1 MDSTSK
7 AKPKVYEYL
16 DVGLFLQ
23 DYYQY
28 RKAIRQGFS
37 YEKWADELSFKS
49 RSFLRMMVLG
59 KKKLTPNLVESLA
72 QTLFSQKEE
81 QEYFFCLVKYSQASG
96 VKERHIFGQ
105 KMMQILKN
113 HNQPTLISGD
123 DSFTSDPIYARLLS
137 LFSYPDIEK
146 SLQVL
151 SQLISQDE
159 EITLRAL
166 TSLESWG
173 HIKKLAG
180 GIGHDATAAA
190 ELRWASNVGMFKVA
204 DNKGSKS
211 IHQFHEKSLKEA
223 IRAFEMPTSVR
234 SYKSLLLPMTSE
246 DFVVFNEMLNEF
258 SKEQMA
264 RHNPREY
271 RGKRVYQVNFNIYPV
286 TEELPEIQAESA
298 FK

>member
-1 MDSTSK
+1 MDSTSN

-16 DVGLFLQ
+16 DVGLYLR

-59 KKKLTPNLVESLA
+59 KKKLTPKLVESLA
-72 QTLFSQKEE
+72 ETLFSQKEE

-113 HNQPTLISGD
+113 HNQPSIITGD
-123 DSFTSDPIYARLLS
+123 ESFTSDPIYARLLS

-146 SLQVL
+146 SVSVL
-151 SQLISQDE
+151 SQLISQGEDV
-159 EITLRAL
+159 TLRAL
-166 TSLESWG
+166 DSLESWG
-173 HIKKLAG
+173 HIKKDLG
-180 GIGHDATAAA
+180 AADI
-190 ELRWASNVGMFKVA
+190 RWSSSVGMFKVA
-204 DNKGSKS
+204 DNKGSKG
-211 IHQFHEKSLKEA
+211 IHKFHEKSLTEA
-223 IRAFEMPTSVR
+223 IQAFEMPVSVR
-234 SYKSLLLPMTSE
+234 SYKSLLLPMSSE

-264 RHNPREY
+264 RHNPKEY

-286 TEELPEIQAESA
+286 TQELPELQAENIS
-298 FK
+298 